1 MVYHIEQM
9 SHSAQEGA
17 KFQLDLEM
25 KKRGFGFG
33 GFGGVCFFFWNEHD
47 DIVMINNMGGNN

>member
-1 MVYHIEQM
+1 VLN
-9 SHSAQEGA
+9 SNSAQEGA

-25 KKRGFGFG
+25 KKRGFGLG